1 MTDKELFE
9 KTEKTFKLK
18 KDNKLIENVFKDGFF
33 RKTINEIATPK
44 APDMSGTAQ
53 AAGGFLNR
61 VAAAIPGT
69 RGHKMRSAQARTA
82 AAEAK
87 KAEIEARSMQQKQMQ
102 GKSTQTRQ
110 YEDWCRKKESQMKLK
125 PLGARDQGMYDKHC
139 TLSPETSPVEPTK
152 PEVETSSAETT
163 KPEVNFK
170 INDTVLVKTKNNP
183 NALGKVTNL
192 LPTQKDKIQV
202 TVKGAPPYAYNIQ
215 NVKKYDRVENEES
228 FEQIIKKYR

>member
-9 KTEKTFKLK
+9 KTEKTFNLK

-82 AAEAK
+82 EAEAK

-110 YEDWCRKKESQMKLK
+110 YEDWCRKKETQMKLR
-125 PLGARDQGMYDKHC
+125 PLGAKDQEMYDKHC
-139 TLSPETSPVEPTK
+139 TLSPETSPVEP
-152 PEVETSSAETT
+152 T

-183 NALGKVTNL
+183 NAFGKVTNL
-192 LPTQKDKIQV
+192 LPNQKPL
-202 TVKGAPPYAYNIQ
+202 TVLSITI
-215 NVKKYDRVENEES
+215 
-228 FEQIIKKYR
+228 FI